1 MPSFCRT
8 DSERFHSCE
17 TQLQVIELHDVFVVG
32 AKPNQ
37 PVGQSVGSIFNAKGD
52 VLFVDP
58 YRNKGA
64 LPVLSQ
70 EHAQG
75 IMSRATNAVVFGED
89 VVAEFDDLIYG
100 MSSYGA
106 EFYHQWSEVLPRL
119 LLAMEHAPANTPVLL
134 EAQVLHEALN
144 ATRGL
149 LPLPKKYAG
158 PKPDSS
164 YIVTARDHAIFRVK
178 RLQLAWEVSRP
189 GGAKGQA
196 VEPWKS
202 VSENC
207 SWVMGLPAAL
217 LRTELES
224 WPVLRP
230 APAEE
235 AHGGNPTVKI
245 LVVHRAESNRRQV
258 KNHRDLMNAL
268 EMRFPAHKYTIT
280 EFIGSEHS
288 ARESFGLF
296 AASDLV
302 IAPHGAALIFVHGMR
317 PGSALLEITFK
328 DRRRNSH
335 LTYDFFR
342 LLAVKLG
349 VRYDAT
355 FSEGGFDIPLNPDVN
370 DVVRTAERLMRTPA
384 Q

>member
-1 MPSFCRT
+1 MGT
-8 DSERFHSCE
+8 
-17 TQLQVIELHDVFVVG
+17 
-32 AKPNQ
+32 
-37 PVGQSVGSIFNAKGD
+37 VGSIFNAKGD

-70 EHAQG
+70 EHAQT
-75 IMSRATNAVVFGED
+75 ILSRATNTLPNGAD
-89 VVAEFDDLIYG
+89 DVAEFDGLIYG
-100 MSSYGA
+100 MSSYRA
-106 EFYHQWSEVLPRL
+106 QFYHQWSEVLPRL

-134 EAQVLHEALN
+134 EGQVLHEALN

-149 LPLPKKYAG
+149 LPLPKKHTG
-158 PKPDSS
+158 PMPDTS
-164 YIVTARDHAIFRVK
+164 YIVTARDHAILKVK

-189 GGAKGQA
+189 SGANGQA
-196 VEPWKS
+196 LEPFRS

-207 SWVMGLPAAL
+207 SWVLGLPATL
-217 LRTELES
+217 LRTELDR
-224 WPVLRP
+224 WPMMLP

-235 AHGGNPTVKI
+235 AHGGANPTVKI
-245 LVVHRAESNRRQV
+245 LVVHRAESGHRQV
-258 KNHRDLMNAL
+258 KNHRNLMNAL
-268 EMRFPAHKYTIT
+268 AKRFPARKYTIT
-280 EFIGSEHS
+280 EFVGSEHTI
-288 ARESFGLF
+288 RESFGLF

-302 IAPHGAALIFVHGMR
+302 VAPHGAGLTFAHGMR
-317 PGSALLEITFK
+317 PGSALLEITFR

-349 VRYDAT
+349 VRYDVS
-355 FSEGGFDIPLNPDVN
+355 FSEGGFDIPLLSDVD